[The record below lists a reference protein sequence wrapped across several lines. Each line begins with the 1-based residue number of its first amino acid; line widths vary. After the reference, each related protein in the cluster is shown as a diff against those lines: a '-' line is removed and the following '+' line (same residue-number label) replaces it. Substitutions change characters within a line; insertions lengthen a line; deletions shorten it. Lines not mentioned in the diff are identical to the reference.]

1 MTGRLSNRGLGQRIT
16 RLPPGR
22 AGNPGQVGDQ
32 IRAARVSTIVDGAVA
47 GQVLIEETWT
57 DELALSTRINRQVAH
72 YTNQEEIA
80 DAIHDGLEA
89 RKNGDPDT
97 AVLNL
102 GRAVKLA
109 HGLGQPKDGRAALPR
124 GGHRRRRHRP
134 GAAEEAGAGRG

>member
-1 MTGRLSNRGLGQRIT
+1 MRVT
-16 RLPPGR
+16 
-22 AGNPGQVGDQ
+22 PGQVGDQ

-57 DELALSTRINRQVAH
+57 DELALSTRMNRQVAH

-109 HGLGQPKDGRAALPR
+109 TDSGNQRMVELLSRVVDIDDADTGRVRLKSRVPAEDEMTLDTRSTKTAR
-124 GGHRRRRHRP
+124 VRR
-134 GAAEEAGAGRG
+134 